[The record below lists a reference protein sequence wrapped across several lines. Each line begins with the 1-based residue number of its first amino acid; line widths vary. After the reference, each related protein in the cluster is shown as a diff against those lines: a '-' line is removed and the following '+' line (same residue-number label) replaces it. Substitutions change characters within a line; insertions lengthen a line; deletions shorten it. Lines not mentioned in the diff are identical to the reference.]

1 MFLEKGIIFVLD
13 RKKEKKPKNLG
24 WWCIELLQ
32 EEEAFQQKILQVY
45 DGFSYINKVMF
56 QDFFLLPRKNDGTCW
71 FFSSMIF
78 HLSISIENYLQLCSD
93 LAAFGLFEISQDDTQ
108 KLPFSQYKYQGGPY
122 FIKRYLFRD
131 TGMDPIS

>member
-1 MFLEKGIIFVLD
+1 MFQKKASFSSWIGR
-13 RKKEKKPKNLG
+13 RKKNPKNLG
-24 WWCIELLQ
+24 WWSIELLQ

-131 TGMDPIS
+131 TRMDPIS